1 MAREQLNKAWEGSWV
16 RVLEHDAPK
25 YRTGVR
31 GRGQVCG
38 QGEPQAARLSGGTV
52 PVDSRQER
60 LGEQKTVE
68 SSYPQQK

>member
-16 RVLEHDAPK
+16 RVSEHSAPK

-38 QGEPQAARLSGGTV
+38 QGEPKAARLSRGTA
-52 PVDSRQER
+52 PVDSGGGS

-68 SSYPQQK
+68 SAYPLQK